1 MAPDGTIG
9 KDTKEGEG
17 YEEQGATKVLRR
29 IVIGVMTGAVVLYG
43 GAMVWL
49 VAQET
54 SLIFR
59 ASPVLGE
66 LRPKTPF
73 EQVTLQAP
81 GGPRQVA
88 FVMRGPSDEAA
99 VERPWVIFLHGN
111 ASTIA
116 SRLNILH
123 YEGLTR
129 LGVNVLAPE
138 YRGYG
143 GVDGVPTEPGIETD
157 AQTAYDYL
165 RRELRADPRRIII
178 YGWSLGSAVA
188 VDLASHVQEGAVVL
202 EGAPAS
208 IVAIGQQ
215 QYPYFPIRLL
225 IRNPFESINKIDRIG
240 SPVLFLHSREDA
252 VVPFAEGRRL
262 FDAAPQPKQFVE
274 VSGGHVYACERDPQF
289 FPAIRKFLEAQ
300 HLLP

>member
-1 MAPDGTIG
+1 MVPLFARMNAPRITVPR
-9 KDTKEGEG
+9 
-17 YEEQGATKVLRR
+17 ALAAVLLL
-29 IVIGVMTGAVVLYG
+29 AVVAYA
-43 GAMVWL
+43 GAMIWL
-49 VAQET
+49 VANET
-54 SLIFR
+54 RLVFE
-59 ASPVLGE
+59 AQPTLGE
-66 LRPKTPF
+66 RRPAAPLEIAGQSWLMRTADTPD
-73 EQVTLQAP
+73 T
-81 GGPRQVA
+81 
-88 FVMRGPSDEAA
+88 
-99 VERPWVIFLHGN
+99 RPWVIFLHGN

-129 LGVNVLAPE
+129 FGVNVLAPE

-289 FPAIRKFLEAQ
+289 FPAIRRFLEAQ

>member
-1 MAPDGTIG
+1 M
-9 KDTKEGEG
+9 
-17 YEEQGATKVLRR
+17 LRR
-29 IVIGVMTGAVVLYG
+29 VVIGILTAAVVLYG
-43 GAMVWL
+43 GAMAWL

-81 GGPRQVA
+81 GGPRQIA
-88 FVMRGPSDEAA
+88 FVMRGPSDEAT

-143 GVDGVPTEPGIETD
+143 GV
-157 AQTAYDYL
+157 
-165 RRELRADPRRIII
+165 
-178 YGWSLGSAVA
+178 
-188 VDLASHVQEGAVVL
+188 
-202 EGAPAS
+202 
-208 IVAIGQQ
+208 
-215 QYPYFPIRLL
+215 
-225 IRNPFESINKIDRIG
+225 
-240 SPVLFLHSREDA
+240 
-252 VVPFAEGRRL
+252 
-262 FDAAPQPKQFVE
+262 
-274 VSGGHVYACERDPQF
+274 
-289 FPAIRKFLEAQ
+289 
-300 HLLP
+300 